1 MVSEAP
7 ARRRL
12 EGGRIPLCSG
22 SPFCEAA
29 AVAAA
34 AAAGASDWV
43 SESGTGANQRGQRT
57 GGARHGEYEEPISS
71 GPEPALA
78 PRLAGLADH
87 SGEAQ
92 APVGPGEPSGASPSA
107 AAGCPGWGPRG
118 DWASGPG
125 LRSPPARD
133 GARERLLGVRALTGR
148 CCRPVVAPTVGPVP
162 GPGVLTRRPRAP
174 STHARVRAPRPRIGK
189 GGRTPAP
196 AAGPGSPHPVPVRTA
211 PPVR

>member
-1 MVSEAP
+1 MRNETAEREPGKNSACALAPGVCLQWPHRKGWKLAKKLVSACVVLRLGRCFKSKDLDRSRGACVFLRSAVVANQKSGHGLRGRLRSVLSTGVGASPEQELRGVVSEAP

-12 EGGRIPLCSG
+12 EGGPIPLCSG

-57 GGARHGEYEEPISS
+57 GGARHGECEEPISS
-71 GPEPALA
+71 GPEPAPA

-92 APVGPGEPSGASPSA
+92 EPVEPGESS
-107 AAGCPGWGPRG
+107 
-118 DWASGPG
+118 
-125 LRSPPARD
+125 
-133 GARERLLGVRALTGR
+133 
-148 CCRPVVAPTVGPVP
+148 
-162 GPGVLTRRPRAP
+162 
-174 STHARVRAPRPRIGK
+174 
-189 GGRTPAP
+189 
-196 AAGPGSPHPVPVRTA
+196 
-211 PPVR
+211 